1 MKLKS
6 FENFLN
12 ERVSVN
18 TVDCDNCD
26 WSWNLQDGG
35 EDLYVCHE
43 CGHDNDPS
51 LKESK
56 KKGTTLFSPGDKDA
70 VKGTGYGSKEKA
82 LDTVKII
89 DKLKKKDHMHAM
101 AIATTMMNRAKHS
114 DNQSQGMRDAVP
126 IFKKWI
132 EDNRKA

>member
-6 FENFLN
+6 FGDYLN
-12 ERVSVN
+12 E
-18 TVDCDNCD
+18 
-26 WSWNLQDGG
+26 
-35 EDLYVCHE
+35 
-43 CGHDNDPS
+43 
-51 LKESK
+51 

-82 LDTVKII
+82 LDTIKII

-114 DNQSQGMRDAVP
+114 DNQSQGMRDAIP

-132 EDNRKA
+132 EDNRKT

>member
-1 MKLKS
+1 MNLKS
-6 FENFLN
+6 FDEFLN

-18 TVDCDNCD
+18 TVNCNNCD

-51 LKESK
+51 LDEAK

-82 LDTVKII
+82 LDTIKII

-114 DNQSQGMRDAVP
+114 DNQSQGMKDAIP

-132 EDNRKA
+132 ADNRKT

>member
-51 LKESK
+51 LKEAK

-132 EDNRKA
+132 EDNRKT

>member
-1 MKLKS
+1 MNIKS
-6 FENFLN
+6 FSQFLN

-18 TVDCDNCD
+18 SVECDNCN

-35 EDLYVCHE
+35 DDLYICHE
-43 CGHDNDPS
+43 CGYDNDPS
-51 LKESK
+51 LSEA

-82 LDTVKII
+82 LDTIKII
-89 DKLKKKDHMHAM
+89 DKLRKKDHAHAM

-114 DNQSQGMRDAVP
+114 Y
-126 IFKKWI
+126 KL
-132 EDNRKA
+132 